1 MKLGGIAITKQEG
14 DIWTQSYI
22 DPAKNTVEDL
32 PDYVLRLRFDKHFPT
47 ITYLQ
52 DRENNKVNMTGV
64 PIDYYE
70 LPTKNTVLHHIAAIA
85 RVWFTELAADRVG
98 NIKFGRRVFTK
109 RFQIYAQ

>member
-1 MKLGGIAITKQEG
+1 
-14 DIWTQSYI
+14 
-22 DPAKNTVEDL
+22 
-32 PDYVLRLRFDKHFPT
+32 
-47 ITYLQ
+47 
-52 DRENNKVNMTGV
+52 MTGV

-109 RFQIYAQ
+109 REKEEDDDSEDGSRKKTKTH